1 VVIKLPLPPGCL
13 PTLWEK
19 DQRYV
24 ESYLTEYPG
33 HYQTGDAGYKDE
45 DGYIYI
51 MSRTDDIINV
61 AGHRLSTGGIEEVL
75 AGHRDVAECAV
86 VGVADSLKGQLPIG
100 LVVLTAGVNR
110 PDDEIIAELA
120 AAVRGTIG
128 PVAAYKLSII
138 VQRLPKTRSGK
149 ILRGTMRKI
158 ADSVDYKLP
167 ATIDDPV
174 ILDEITEALKANGY
188 AENSVRPEG

>member
-1 VVIKLPLPPGCL
+1 
-13 PTLWEK
+13 
-19 DQRYV
+19 
-24 ESYLTEYPG
+24 
-33 HYQTGDAGYKDE
+33 
-45 DGYIYI
+45 
-51 MSRTDDIINV
+51 
-61 AGHRLSTGGIEEVL
+61 
-75 AGHRDVAECAV
+75 
-86 VGVADSLKGQLPIG
+86 
-100 LVVLTAGVNR
+100 
-110 PDDEIIAELA
+110 
-120 AAVRGTIG
+120 
-128 PVAAYKLSII
+128 VAAYKLSII